1 MNLNLHALAQDV
13 GQACLV
19 RGWTLTAA
27 ESCTGGLLLSTL
39 TDISGS
45 SRYVMGGVVAYHN
58 ALKRD
63 LLGVSEAILA
73 QEGAV
78 SEACARQMA
87 QGVRALIPADVGMSV
102 TGIAGPDGGTPA
114 KPVGLVYLGLA
125 WGERVEVT
133 RHIWQG
139 DREANKRASVYAMLL
154 RLLALLEEA

>member
-1 MNLNLHALAQDV
+1 
-13 GQACLV
+13 
-19 RGWTLTAA
+19 
-27 ESCTGGLLLSTL
+27 
-39 TDISGS
+39 
-45 SRYVMGGVVAYHN
+45 MGGVVAYHN